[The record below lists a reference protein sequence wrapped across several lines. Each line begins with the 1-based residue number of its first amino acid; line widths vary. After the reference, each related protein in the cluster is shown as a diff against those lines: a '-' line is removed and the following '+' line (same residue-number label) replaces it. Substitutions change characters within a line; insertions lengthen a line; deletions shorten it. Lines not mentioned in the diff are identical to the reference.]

1 MNACIF
7 PVLPF
12 SFPFCLFVT
21 VPHLSWC
28 FFLPPVGFLP
38 PHACASSSFLPVFLS
53 FHLFFSR
60 PVSPFSF
67 LFFALSDISQDS
79 DDEDSQEEQEED
91 ISQVQFGSRYTTA
104 WCVLMR
110 VCVHAC
116 SGMGSDACSSGSG
129 RLATNRAQRRQAR
142 LKKIKPCL
150 GVFWSSTFRDKFP

>member
-1 MNACIF
+1 MH
-7 PVLPF
+7 LPCAPF
-12 SFPFCLFVT
+12 LISFFLFVT

-129 RLATNRAQRRQAR
+129 RLATNRAQRCQAR